1 MHLTTIDT
9 PHLVRSERSHS
20 LEFMEDNH
28 PEPTLVGTESEMDI
42 DIYTTDQLLGSVDVN
57 TLLDEISTP
66 RVQASG
72 SKPTLLSAGVNYATL
87 TETSDESA
95 VSDDSDGPTSANSTL
110 SVRTPTLVE
119 EKSTLAK
126 KPQSK
131 SRKELILQQRNLL
144 EELTVRLEELMSP
157 PSRSRVE
164 SGIQP
169 LATSTAPLWK
179 LAAIRQLGRRRDAEE
194 ENVRLREMLELQVEE
209 AKCLQRIL
217 KRRRKIQVR
226 IGELRELNDRTAY
239 EPIMMEDMLGM
250 KRRKIGKLPLASIDN
265 NQSFA
270 EMIRDVD
277 DLYSNLESTFASK
290 GFDEMP
296 CPGQKRKVDC
306 NVVDGIFYE
315 RMQKTVIPFAIH
327 ETEKAVW
334 KVLMDHGTGS
344 VKRLKD
350 FSNMVDFHGEQAE
363 ETCDT
368 ITCSYF
374 AATPGNADASGAQVR
389 KVVRKYTREGNFFF
403 VCLVFMKP
411 YGRSSTEAMDYRFH
425 ACLQIEV
432 GSMDSPIEHE
442 TSILVINFS
451 VRRQELGPT
460 KSSKPRCVDFGIEV
474 WDKVIPDI
482 ASGVENMLIDDA
494 LNLREAH
501 ESS

>member
-217 KRRRKIQVR
+217 KRRRKIQ
-226 IGELRELNDRTAY
+226 
-239 EPIMMEDMLGM
+239 MMEDMLGM

-389 KVVRKYTREGNFFF
+389 KVVRKYTEDDK
-403 VCLVFMKP
+403 VVFIYKMVAEPRGKCTTTLLG
-411 YGRSSTEAMDYRFH
+411 YQLHSV
-425 ACLQIEV
+425 LQIV
-432 GSMDSPIEHE
+432 MHRRKSSIEDRD
-442 TSILVINFS
+442 TKLSIYFS
-451 VRRQELGPT
+451 VQRYGLRSEIPAKFCQPEHLD
-460 KSSKPRCVDFGIEV
+460 VGIAM
-474 WDKVIPDI
+474 WDKLI
-482 ASGVENMLIDDA
+482 AGIALEVENTLIDDTLA
-494 LNLREAH
+494 TKTKSKKIQELDII
-501 ESS
+501 